1 MRVGE
6 HFANEESDCDGNTCA
21 DPVQDFE
28 VEDEIC
34 HDFDEQ
40 TFENDICLLRLKGS
54 IKMNGTYKN
63 YKFPVT
69 VVISSIPLM
78 KTKITSKDIYV
89 NKIKVLSVHYLNK

>member
-1 MRVGE
+1 MTVRVGE
-6 HFANEESDCDGNTCA
+6 HFANEENDCDSNVCA

-54 IKMNGTYKN
+54 IKMNSKYKTWQFSYYCTYFKH
-63 YKFPVT
+63 T
-69 VVISSIPLM
+69 IHEHM
-78 KTKITSKDIYV
+78 KI
-89 NKIKVLSVHYLNK
+89 NKILPRISVKKD